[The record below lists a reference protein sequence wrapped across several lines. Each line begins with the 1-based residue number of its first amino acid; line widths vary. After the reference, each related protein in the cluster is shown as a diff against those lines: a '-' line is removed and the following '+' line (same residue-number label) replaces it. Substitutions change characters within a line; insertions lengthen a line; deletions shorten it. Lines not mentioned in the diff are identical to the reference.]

1 MPVLAVD
8 DSETHREAVIDLLSE
23 LGYAAHGFENGKE
36 LLASDFHREP
46 AVVVLDYK
54 MPVMTGTLVL
64 QEIKKR
70 GLPWKSVMYSGS
82 EDADLVRDCFIYGVS
97 DFVAKGRSTERL
109 LSAIQLAINELEA
122 EQEQMTQDAWA
133 AAQIEDLSAREQLI
147 LFKELSGLAPK
158 QICDE
163 LDISAANL
171 STARSRCYKKLGQP
185 LNAIAQYHLYL
196 ALAKSIKRV
205 R

>member
-36 LLASDFHREP
+36 LLDSDFHRKP
-46 AVVVLDYK
+46 AVVVLDYR

-70 GLPWKSVMYSGS
+70 GLPWKAVMYSGS
-82 EDADLVRDCFIYGVS
+82 QDADLVRDCFIYGVS
-97 DFVAKGRSTERL
+97 DFVVKGRSTERL
-109 LSAIQLAINELEA
+109 LSAIQLAINELES
-122 EQEQMTQDAWA
+122 EQEQMTLRAWA
-133 AAQIEDLSAREQLI
+133 ASQVEGLSAREQLI
-147 LFKELSGLAPK
+147 LFKELSGLAAK

-171 STARSRCYKKLGQP
+171 STARSRCFKKLGQP
-185 LNAIAQYHLYL
+185 LNAVAQYHLYH
-196 ALAKSIKRV
+196 ALSRNLKRA